1 MFVLPRAYETFVDL
15 GHPVWALLFSCFQND
30 LAPKYVSAPDKGC
43 SRSYIYIFILL
54 WNLWAH
60 LIKVVQEAI
69 PTFLFCFEICER
81 TWSRLFK
88 KLYLHFYLALKYVSA
103 PDQGCS
109 RLFKK
114 RVVRIKL
121 SIYIFIVI
129 SDVRVN
135 DWPMM
140 SSPWPCVF
148 ILVAYL
154 IFIKMGPTIMK
165 GRQPMEL
172 KYVLIVYNVAM
183 VMLSGY
189 ICFQVSYFLILL
201 KETVPI

>member
-54 WNLWAH
+54 WNMWAH

-69 PTFLFCFEICER
+69 STFLFCFEICER

-88 KLYLHFYLALKYVSA
+88 KLYLHFYFALKFVSA

-109 RLFKK
+109 R
-114 RVVRIKL
+114 
-121 SIYIFIVI
+121 SYIYIFIWLWNMWAHLIKVVQGC
-129 SDVRVN
+129 SRNALCALSLVSTFSLLFQ
-135 DWPMM
+135 MFGSM
-140 SSPWPCVF
+140 TGPWCHRHGHACLF
-148 ILVAYL
+148 
-154 IFIKMGPTIMK
+154 
-165 GRQPMEL
+165 
-172 KYVLIVYNVAM
+172 
-183 VMLSGY
+183 
-189 ICFQVSYFLILL
+189 
-201 KETVPI
+201 

>member
-1 MFVLPRAYETFVDL
+1 MFVLPQAYATFVDL

-30 LAPKYVSAPDKGC
+30 LAPKYVSAPDPI
-43 SRSYIYIFILL
+43 S
-54 WNLWAH
+54 
-60 LIKVVQEAI
+60 
-69 PTFLFCFEICER
+69 TFLFGFQICER

-88 KLYLHFYLALKYVSA
+88 K
-103 PDQGCS
+103 
-109 RLFKK
+109 
-114 RVVRIKL
+114 RVVRIKF

-189 ICFQVSYFLILL
+189 IGFQVSYFLILL

>member
-1 MFVLPRAYETFVDL
+1 MRPLSILVILFEPFCFLASKMIWLP
-15 GHPVWALLFSCFQND
+15 NM
-30 LAPKYVSAPDKGC
+30 
-43 SRSYIYIFILL
+43 
-54 WNLWAH
+54 WAH

-69 PTFLFCFEICER
+69 STFLFCFEICER

-88 KLYLHFYLALKYVSA
+88 KLYLHFYLALKYVST

-114 RVVRIKL
+114 RVVRIKF